1 MIIAVGKLAVMKIL
15 LMCRSSRPQRLSKVG
30 VIKIAKFTGK
40 HQRRSL
46 FMKLQD
52 AGIKPNILL

>member
-15 LMCRSSRPQRLSKVG
+15 LICRSSRPQRLSKVG
-30 VIKIAKFTGK
+30 VVKIAKFTGK

-46 FMKLQD
+46 FMKL
-52 AGIKPNILL
+52 